1 LLPRAQSYHRSHSA
15 PRTEHEERAPR
26 ITPILVEE
34 DNMARTAAAVRKLK
48 SLLPARVRLSPVD
61 TAWLRMDAPGNLMMI
76 VGVDLLEGPCDA
88 PRLKRLLENTLLA
101 YPQFRSR
108 VVMDPSGAWWEED
121 ADFDLDHHLVRI
133 GLPGKGGKAELQKL
147 VATLAGQALD
157 PMRPLWQF
165 HLVENFDGGHA
176 LIVRIHHCIADG
188 IALIGVLLSMT
199 TDRPDAPD
207 PDLARPARHE
217 AGEGDWWDP
226 WLKPF
231 TQGTVKALDATGDIA
246 SKVLQAY
253 GAVLSDPNLA
263 GEAATEYARVAT
275 QVSKD
280 IIGLALMQT
289 DTATSLKGRPGGAK
303 VVAWNE
309 PLPLPDVKAVGKAL
323 GCSVN
328 DVLLACAA
336 GAIRGYLLARG
347 DDLEGAELRAMVP
360 VNLRGPGK
368 PKSLGNKFGL
378 VPLLLPVGIEHPV
391 ERVLEVHRRMH
402 ELKEGYMPVIAM
414 AILGMTGLAPRMVQK
429 QVLDLLASKATAV
442 MTNVPGPQQALYMA
456 GSRMKQMMF
465 WVPQSG
471 DIGMGVSIL
480 SYGGAV
486 QFGLITDKKLCRDPQ
501 AIIDRFAPEF
511 ENLVHAVLLMPW
523 DESAQPQMA
532 ERALQATEALASAA
546 GNLARP
552 AAAGETGAAETPL
565 PAAEAAPAARRKPG
579 RGSAGKASV
588 QRVAARAQ
596 AAAADVAADVAAAS
610 SARLDSPPERPAGL
624 RKRRS
629 AFAAARGR

>member
-471 DIGMGVSIL
+471 DIGIGVSIL

-552 AAAGETGAAETPL
+552 AAAAETPL

-588 QRVAARAQ
+588 RRVAARAQ
-596 AAAADVAADVAAAS
+596 AADADVAADVAAAS

>member
-1 LLPRAQSYHRSHSA
+1 MLPRAQSYHRSQSA
-15 PRTEHEERAPR
+15 LQNEHEERAPR

-34 DNMARTAAAVRKLK
+34 DKMARTAAAVRKLK

-207 PDLARPARHE
+207 PDLARPARHK

-231 TQGTVKALDATGDIA
+231 TQGTVKALEATGDIA

-253 GAVLSDPNLA
+253 GAVLSAPNLA
-263 GEAATEYARVAT
+263 GEAATEYAKVAT

-347 DDLEGAELRAMVP
+347 DELGGAELRAMVP

-378 VPLLLPVGIEHPV
+378 VPLLLPIGIEHPV

-480 SYGGAV
+480 SYDGAV

-523 DESAQPQMA
+523 DEAAQPQMA
-532 ERALQATEALASAA
+532 ERALQATEALAGAA
-546 GNLARP
+546 ANLAHP
-552 AAAGETGAAETPL
+552 AAAGKTAPAEPPSAA
-565 PAAEAAPAARRKPG
+565 AVAPAARRKSG
-579 RGSAGKASV
+579 RGAAGKAGT
-588 QRVAARAQ
+588 QRVAAQ
-596 AAAADVAADVAAAS
+596 TKSAAADIGVVS
-610 SARLDSPPERPAGL
+610 SARADGPPQRPAGL